1 MSLRINDTAIS
12 QGVSCVQVVSPR
24 KQFAGIVAAPSAPR
38 GVFVRKG
45 DSQMSWRSNLSTSP
59 PATLAHAARRLC
71 ALMGVFAALCLPVPA
86 QSPAPSSETAAAAN
100 ATSSSQIHTDS
111 DEISIDLVVHDNK
124 NRPVLNLTVADIA
137 VSDAG
142 APVQL
147 SNLRLVTAQSGG
159 AATIGLL
166 FDRMTPESAKVA
178 RDIAVKLLSMAPD
191 RSSFAVLGL
200 DRGLRL
206 FQNFT
211 QDRGAIQTAAGLAM
225 GSLPGKDLTEA
236 EKQLLSVEQTG
247 ALPSGVNAS
256 VEDRA
261 RARLM
266 LSALEESQRTVQD
279 QHAPAALAGL
289 QALAKAEQNLAGRK
303 IIVFFSEGVRANS
316 NTGNLTQEVVQAA
329 NRAGIAIYTV
339 DLTGVDTKSF
349 ALLTTMSQ
357 PPGTPAARFTP
368 GVTNNLFAP
377 NVARMGALGGM
388 VTDAY
393 TPDSANNLE
402 TDRRRSEGNSLAFLA
417 NGTGGFAI
425 SAGDNPREPLQRLI
439 GDLATYYEASY
450 TPALKDYDGQFHSIQ
465 IKPLHNGVTI
475 RSRAGYFALP
485 PDAAGSFSV
494 RPFEA
499 PLLKILSDSQ
509 LPSEVAF
516 QQTVLRFGGNSSRPA
531 NELAIQVPLS
541 QLELR
546 QDQHT
551 SLFSAHLSILAQ
563 VRDKQGVVVERF
575 SEDISRNGALE
586 TIDAARAGV
595 VTLQRPFAAAPGNYV
610 LEAAVLDRL
619 GEKAGAQRTEF
630 TVSGQADG
638 PWLSDIAMV
647 LRTEPFAGAP
657 DPLEPM
663 QYANARVVPNLVQQ
677 VPVGTPHIS
686 FFFRTHSGA
695 NRASPDGKSSPVGK
709 LVVNVERD
717 GAGISHSS
725 IEIAHNPA
733 SDSNVNLATIQS
745 NALTP
750 GSYRAV
756 FTYTQGDKS
765 FTRDL
770 TFNVDGSRAA
780 DDESQPEPPNG
791 ATKDDAN
798 AAADSALDGGTPER
812 ELQELEPARFT
823 PDPSFNEGRPPSQ
836 SYLNSL
842 VDSAR
847 ERALGYVDSLVNF
860 RCIEATDRFIDP
872 KGTGTW
878 TRHDKIAEMVTYENQ
893 EQSRKILEID
903 GQPGNTQPY
912 DMKSA
917 RLEGEYGGV
926 LKIVFS
932 PSSKAE
938 FKWKET
944 DSLDGAPVQVFSYR
958 VDLKNSRYSVTA
970 IPKLPVIVGFH
981 GLAYID
987 DATRGVRRITM
998 VADGIPARYPV
1009 RASAIAIDYDY
1020 VAINNHDYLMP
1031 VRGEMRMKL
1040 GKLEQILNR
1049 IEFRDY
1055 HRFGSDARIVGF
1067 TP

>member
-1 MSLRINDTAIS
+1 
-12 QGVSCVQVVSPR
+12 
-24 KQFAGIVAAPSAPR
+24 
-38 GVFVRKG
+38 
-45 DSQMSWRSNLSTSP
+45 
-59 PATLAHAARRLC
+59 
-71 ALMGVFAALCLPVPA
+71 
-86 QSPAPSSETAAAAN
+86 
-100 ATSSSQIHTDS
+100 
-111 DEISIDLVVHDNK
+111 
-124 NRPVLNLTVADIA
+124 
-137 VSDAG
+137 
-142 APVQL
+142 
-147 SNLRLVTAQSGG
+147 
-159 AATIGLL
+159 
-166 FDRMTPESAKVA
+166 
-178 RDIAVKLLSMAPD
+178 
-191 RSSFAVLGL
+191 
-200 DRGLRL
+200 
-206 FQNFT
+206 
-211 QDRGAIQTAAGLAM
+211 M

-485 PDAAGSFSV
+485 QDAAGSFSV

-509 LPSEVAF
+509 LPSEVAL

-610 LEAAVLDRL
+610 
-619 GEKAGAQRTEF
+619 
-630 TVSGQADG
+630 
-638 PWLSDIAMV
+638 I
-647 LRTEPFAGAP
+647 
-657 DPLEPM
+657 
-663 QYANARVVPNLVQQ
+663 
-677 VPVGTPHIS
+677 
-686 FFFRTHSGA
+686 
-695 NRASPDGKSSPVGK
+695 
-709 LVVNVERD
+709 
-717 GAGISHSS
+717 
-725 IEIAHNPA
+725 
-733 SDSNVNLATIQS
+733 
-745 NALTP
+745 
-750 GSYRAV
+750 
-756 FTYTQGDKS
+756 
-765 FTRDL
+765 
-770 TFNVDGSRAA
+770 
-780 DDESQPEPPNG
+780 
-791 ATKDDAN
+791 
-798 AAADSALDGGTPER
+798 
-812 ELQELEPARFT
+812 
-823 PDPSFNEGRPPSQ
+823 
-836 SYLNSL
+836 
-842 VDSAR
+842 
-847 ERALGYVDSLVNF
+847 
-860 RCIEATDRFIDP
+860 
-872 KGTGTW
+872 
-878 TRHDKIAEMVTYENQ
+878 
-893 EQSRKILEID
+893 
-903 GQPGNTQPY
+903 
-912 DMKSA
+912 
-917 RLEGEYGGV
+917 
-926 LKIVFS
+926 
-932 PSSKAE
+932 
-938 FKWKET
+938 
-944 DSLDGAPVQVFSYR
+944 
-958 VDLKNSRYSVTA
+958 
-970 IPKLPVIVGFH
+970 
-981 GLAYID
+981 
-987 DATRGVRRITM
+987 
-998 VADGIPARYPV
+998 
-1009 RASAIAIDYDY
+1009 AIA
-1020 VAINNHDYLMP
+1020 
-1031 VRGEMRMKL
+1031 R
-1040 GKLEQILNR
+1040 
-1049 IEFRDY
+1049 
-1055 HRFGSDARIVGF
+1055 
-1067 TP
+1067 